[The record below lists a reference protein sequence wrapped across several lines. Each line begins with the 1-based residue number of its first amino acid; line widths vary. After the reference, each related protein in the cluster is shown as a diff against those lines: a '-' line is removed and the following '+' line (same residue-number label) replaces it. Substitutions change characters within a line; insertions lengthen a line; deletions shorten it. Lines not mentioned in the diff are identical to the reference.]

1 MFHQTSPS
9 NSEVACDNEVA
20 HRIQARDE
28 AAFELVYARYNESLA
43 RHVFAIVR
51 SEVEAGAVAQ
61 DLVQETFL
69 RVWIR
74 AEQWSGQ
81 GSFKSWLYRIATN
94 LALNHL
100 RAARRHPAQPFT
112 GEDDGPWDEWSEE
125 QETLA
130 PGWLVD
136 TSTLGPHAALEQ
148 AEERARLSRTIEG
161 LPEEKREVFR
171 LVHEMELSIRDT
183 AGRLGIPEGTVKSR
197 LHYAEKRF
205 GRKWNEIEADPDERG
220 EQ

>member
-1 MFHQTSPS
+1 MLNQTSPPIG
-9 NSEVACDNEVA
+9 EDTCDNELA

-28 AAFELVYARYNESLA
+28 AAFELLYTRYDESLA
-43 RHVFAIVR
+43 RHVRGIVR
-51 SEVEAGAVAQ
+51 SEVEADVNAQ

-69 RVWIR
+69 RVWTR

-100 RAARRHPAQPFT
+100 RANRRHPSLPFAS
-112 GEDDGPWDEWSEE
+112 EEYRPSDEWAEE
-125 QETLA
+125 QESLA

-136 TSTLGPHAALEQ
+136 TSTLGPPAALEQ
-148 AEERARLSRTIEG
+148 DQERARLSRAIEG
-161 LPEEKREVFR
+161 LSEEKREVLR

-197 LHYAEKRF
+197 LHYAEKCF
-205 GRKWNEIEADPDERG
+205 GLAWNELDTDQRG
-220 EQ
+220 ET